1 MSLKNV
7 ILKYFNVFV
16 KYGLSNFPYYI
27 LIQIPRKSKTFLE
40 PLYLIFIK
48 IQIFKY
54 CEIFHIKISFA
65 AKKKHNHAIKN
76 MY

>member
-27 LIQIPRKSKTFLE
+27 LIQIPRKPKTFLE

-48 IQIFKY
+48 I
-54 CEIFHIKISFA
+54 
-65 AKKKHNHAIKN
+65 
-76 MY
+76 